1 MMRISADGKNPYCW
15 LRCQPRKISNHQYL
29 LEKGFQF
36 EEAKTPPRKAETK
49 VKGVLLCQ
57 ILRLRLVVTL
67 SPCCSSHNDHSHWR
81 LCLKLETIVLRR
93 FLEPTLSNVVLPP
106 LSPLLSPEHLCLTPP
121 SELRLR
127 CPHKVPLSELIVA
140 LLCPVSGL
148 PLCLRDIPIIFL
160 LRTADS

>member
-1 MMRISADGKNPYCW
+1 M
-15 LRCQPRKISNHQYL
+15 
-29 LEKGFQF
+29 EKGIQF
-36 EEAKTPPRKAETK
+36 EEAKTPPRKAQTK
-49 VKGVLLCQ
+49 VKGVLFCH
-57 ILRLRLVVTL
+57 ILRSRLVLTL
-67 SPCCSSHNDHSHWR
+67 SPCWSSYNDHSHWR
-81 LCLKLETIVLRR
+81 LCLKPETIVLRR
-93 FLEPTLSNVVLPP
+93 SLEPTLSNVVLPP
-106 LSPLLSPEHLCLTPP
+106 LSPLLCQHLRALSLEHQCLTPP